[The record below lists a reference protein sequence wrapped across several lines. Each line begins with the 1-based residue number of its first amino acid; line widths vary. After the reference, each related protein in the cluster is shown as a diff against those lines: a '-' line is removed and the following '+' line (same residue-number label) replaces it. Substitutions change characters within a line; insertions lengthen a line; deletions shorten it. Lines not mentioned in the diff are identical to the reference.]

1 MARTQHVLTTMMG
14 LRHSKEFVTSNLKEW
29 ESYASRLMLY
39 LEINNVSSS
48 TEKRQQCELSAVL
61 EVLYA
66 ESCQEIGR
74 IDGVCRAKQKHS
86 KPQTETDAISTMNA
100 MVTEMR

>member
-48 TEKRQQCELSAVL
+48 AEKCVVLFSSCESSVFKLV
-61 EVLYA
+61 
-66 ESCQEIGR
+66 ESLI
-74 IDGVCRAKQKHS
+74 A
-86 KPQTETDAISTMNA
+86 PA
-100 MVTEMR
+100 

>member
-1 MARTQHVLTTMMG
+1 MARTQHVLATMMG

-48 TEKRQQCELSAVL
+48 AEKCRNPQPEETV
-61 EVLYA
+61 A
-66 ESCQEIGR
+66 EFIVDCKDMAQE
-74 IDGVCRAKQKHS
+74 
-86 KPQTETDAISTMNA
+86 
-100 MVTEMR
+100 